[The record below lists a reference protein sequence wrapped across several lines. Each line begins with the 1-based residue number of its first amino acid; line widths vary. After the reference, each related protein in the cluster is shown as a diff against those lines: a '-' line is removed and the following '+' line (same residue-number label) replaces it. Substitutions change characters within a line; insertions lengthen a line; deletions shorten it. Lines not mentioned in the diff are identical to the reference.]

1 MQPNA
6 NLRFTH
12 LTLLSLA
19 LIAVYGW
26 GLICLERELA
36 RTAPVVV
43 AAGE

>member
-19 LIAVYGW
+19 MIAIYGW
-26 GLICLERELA
+26 GMICLDREMA
-36 RTAPVVV
+36 RTAPVVI
-43 AAGE
+43 AAGK